1 MSLKEGLIIYQDVK
15 IIRIKSKKYA
25 LTIMQD
31 YLPIMG
37 EIDGNVE
44 LEFIDKTEK
53 IENII
58 AYYVHEH
65 NQFKLFIK
73 EKEEV

>member
-1 MSLKEGLIIYQDVK
+1 MKEGLIVYNDVK

-31 YLPIMG
+31 YLPIIG

-44 LEFIDKTEK
+44 IEFIEKTER

>member
-1 MSLKEGLIIYQDVK
+1 MKEGLIVYNDVK

-31 YLPIMG
+31 YLPIIG

-44 LEFIDKTEK
+44 IEFMEKTER

-73 EKEEV
+73 EKEWG

>member
-1 MSLKEGLIIYQDVK
+1 LKEGLIVYNDVK

-31 YLPIMG
+31 YLPIIG

-44 LEFIDKTEK
+44 IEFIEKTER

-73 EKEEV
+73 EKE

>member
-1 MSLKEGLIIYQDVK
+1 MKEGLIVYNDVK

-31 YLPIMG
+31 YLPIIG

-44 LEFIDKTEK
+44 IEFMEKTER

-73 EKEEV
+73 EKE

>member
-1 MSLKEGLIIYQDVK
+1 MKKGLIVYNDVK

-31 YLPIMG
+31 YLPIIG

-44 LEFIDKTEK
+44 IEFIEKTER

-73 EKEEV
+73 EKE

>member
-1 MSLKEGLIIYQDVK
+1 MKEGLIVYNDVK

-31 YLPIMG
+31 YLPIIG

-44 LEFIDKTEK
+44 IEFIEKTER
-53 IENII
+53 IENIN

>member
-44 LEFIDKTEK
+44 LEFIEKTEN

-73 EKEEV
+73 EKE

>member
-1 MSLKEGLIIYQDVK
+1 MKEGLIVYNDVK

-31 YLPIMG
+31 YLPIIG

-44 LEFIDKTEK
+44 IEFIEKTER

-65 NQFKLFIK
+65 NKFKLFIK

>member
-1 MSLKEGLIIYQDVK
+1 MKEGLIVYNDVK

-31 YLPIMG
+31 YLPIIG
-37 EIDGNVE
+37 EIDGSVE
-44 LEFIDKTEK
+44 IEFIEKTER

>member
-1 MSLKEGLIIYQDVK
+1 MSLKDGLVIYKDVK

-25 LTIMQD
+25 LTIMKD

-37 EIDGNVE
+37 EIDGNIE
-44 LEFIDKTEK
+44 IEFIDKTEK

-73 EKEEV
+73 EKE

>member
-1 MSLKEGLIIYQDVK
+1 MKEGLIVYNDVK

-31 YLPIMG
+31 YLPIIG

-44 LEFIDKTEK
+44 IEFIEKTER

-73 EKEEV
+73 EKE

>member
-1 MSLKEGLIIYQDVK
+1 MSLKEGLIIYKDVK

-44 LEFIDKTEK
+44 LEFIEKAEK

-73 EKEEV
+73 EKE